1 MPKKLV
7 LNLFFNFLTTLI
19 FVAFNFWALSQGLEE
34 TFVFIAIT
42 YGFIVILGNALFF
55 RRS

>member
-1 MPKKLV
+1 MSKKLA
-7 LNLFFNFLTTLI
+7 LNLIFNFFTAVI
-19 FVAFNFWALSQGLEE
+19 FVAFNFWALNQGLEE

-42 YGFIVILGNALFF
+42 YGFIATVGNALFF